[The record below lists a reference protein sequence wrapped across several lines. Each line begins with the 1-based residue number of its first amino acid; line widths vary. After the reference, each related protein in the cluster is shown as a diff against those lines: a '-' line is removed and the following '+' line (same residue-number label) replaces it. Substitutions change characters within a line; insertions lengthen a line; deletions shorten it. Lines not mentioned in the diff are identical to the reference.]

1 MEEWKGIKS
10 GVAGGKRNKL
20 FAKLLENKSNT
31 CANCSFH
38 SARIRKQKNSKVI
51 LEKFSEKMAKKNI
64 KAMNSKLSAQAVSS
78 DEDDEIID
86 EDVEIVLS
94 ERDEASE
101 KIDEAVTKTIEN
113 RINSVGSRLLF
124 PTEMM
129 SRLADLWKGLDG
141 KLMKL
146 IFADFY
152 SGDENESYKAFF
164 MHNVVVPASKYRPCA
179 KSGATGQKLEH
190 AMNTVFS
197 KIIDISSDLVKLQSE
212 SSAES
217 NDINH
222 EELTNIWITLQDSV
236 NMLHDF
242 QPTPTDKM
250 KVFKGMKQ
258 KFDKKHGLF
267 RSNMMG
273 KRVNFAARSVI
284 SPDVNLRTDEIGI
297 PELFAKKLTFPT
309 PVTAYNVEKLRQAV
323 INGPEVH
330 PGANFIEDD
339 QGRQISLAKKSKRER
354 IALSNSLLAGEK
366 TQKVLRHLESGDV
379 LLVNRQPTLHKPG
392 IMAHKA
398 RVLKGEQ
405 TIRMHYANVR

>member
-1 MEEWKGIKS
+1 M
-10 GVAGGKRNKL
+10 L
-20 FAKLLENKSNT
+20 
-31 CANCSFH
+31 
-38 SARIRKQKNSKVI
+38 
-51 LEKFSEKMAKKNI
+51 
-64 KAMNSKLSAQAVSS
+64 
-78 DEDDEIID
+78 
-86 EDVEIVLS
+86 
-94 ERDEASE
+94 
-101 KIDEAVTKTIEN
+101 
-113 RINSVGSRLLF
+113 
-124 PTEMM
+124 
-129 SRLADLWKGLDG
+129 SRLADLWKSLDG

-152 SGDENESYKAFF
+152 SGNEDESYKAFF
-164 MHNVVVPASKYRPCA
+164 MHNMMVPASKYRPCA

-190 AMNTVFS
+190 AMNTVLN
-197 KIIDISSDLVKLQSE
+197 KIIETSNDMIQLQNEPAAADSE
-212 SSAES
+212 SS
-217 NDINH
+217 NH
-222 EELTNIWITLQDSV
+222 EELTNLWISLQDSV

-242 QPTPTDKM
+242 QPSASDKM
-250 KVFKGMKQ
+250 AVFKGMKQ

-297 PELFAKKLTFPT
+297 PEIFAKKLTYPT

-323 INGPEVH
+323 INGPDVH

-405 TIRMHYANVR
+405 TIRMHYANV

>member
-1 MEEWKGIKS
+1 LEEWKGIKS

-20 FAKLLENKSNT
+20 FAQLLENKTNSCT
-31 CANCSFH
+31 HCSFH
-38 SARIRKQKNSKVI
+38 SAKLRKQRNSKVI

-64 KAMNSKLSAQAVSS
+64 EVMNSKRVNQLES
-78 DEDDEIID
+78 DGDDEIVD
-86 EDVEIVLS
+86 
-94 ERDEASE
+94 DEAE
-101 KIDEAVTKTIEN
+101 DQGGEEDEERLDEMITSSIEN
-113 RINSVGSRLLF
+113 KINSVGSRILF
-124 PTEMM
+124 PTEML
-129 SRLADLWKGLDG
+129 SRLADLWKSLDG

-152 SGDENESYKAFF
+152 SGNEDESYKAFF
-164 MHNVVVPASKYRPCA
+164 MHNMMVPASKYRPCA

-190 AMNTVFS
+190 AMNTVLN
-197 KIIDISSDLVKLQSE
+197 KIIETSNDMIQLQNEPAAADSE
-212 SSAES
+212 SS
-217 NDINH
+217 NH
-222 EELTNIWITLQDSV
+222 EELTNLWISLQDSV

-242 QPTPTDKM
+242 QPSASDKM
-250 KVFKGMKQ
+250 AVFKGMKQ

-297 PELFAKKLTFPT
+297 PEIFAKKLTYPT

-323 INGPEVH
+323 INGPDVH

-405 TIRMHYANVR
+405 TIRMHYANV